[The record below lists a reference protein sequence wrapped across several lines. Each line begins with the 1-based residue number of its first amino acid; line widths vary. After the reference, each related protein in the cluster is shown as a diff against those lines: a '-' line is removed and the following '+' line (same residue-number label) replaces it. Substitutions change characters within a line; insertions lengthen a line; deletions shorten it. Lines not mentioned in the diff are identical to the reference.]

1 MIKSYTKE
9 ENNQRDWDDK
19 LQILQYAYN
28 TAWNSTTK
36 YSPYYLM
43 YERTPKI
50 PINFISPSINLSIP
64 EDMDEY
70 VAKMTTKLK
79 SVFKLKLVIKN
90 RNFCM
95 NKAKIRHDR
104 KLRAKRYKIGDQ

>member
-1 MIKSYTKE
+1 
-9 ENNQRDWDDK
+9 
-19 LQILQYAYN
+19 
-28 TAWNSTTK
+28 
-36 YSPYYLM
+36 M